1 MGRVPSVA
9 QMPALPALGQLP
21 QINPPG
27 PGYKPI
33 TNRHKPEN
41 EWCGWNWGYWGTPKK
56 ISAKDVASGLCPDK
70 LAGKSCISGHRPGT
84 ASFVIGLLQR
94 SLKAFGH
101 FSPAVAMRM
110 HGYHGYKDHNAHPGC
125 PAMRDERSSIWANL
139 IQPKFP
145 RHAKSRLVTGIPKAK
160 KIVYFSVPP
169 KNWRLFIA
177 KCYLATLSH

>member
-101 FSPAVAMRM
+101 SLWVSVALYSALDVPLQRDVASSP
-110 HGYHGYKDHNAHPGC
+110 PE
-125 PAMRDERSSIWANL
+125 PA
-139 IQPKFP
+139 
-145 RHAKSRLVTGIPKAK
+145 
-160 KIVYFSVPP
+160 
-169 KNWRLFIA
+169 
-177 KCYLATLSH
+177 